1 MSVVHRENLTRLQ
14 QFGREKPVVA
24 GFLSSSVS
32 VATATF
38 LTNWIDVIKVRQQ
51 LAGNNS
57 RNMVATL
64 VGIVNDE
71 GLLALNKGV
80 TPAVARG
87 MLYGG
92 MRIGLYNPIKTA
104 LSSDHDHSLIVKIGA
119 GMTSG
124 SIAAAVCNPTDLVK
138 TRMQAQADSGAH
150 ASRSPMAVA
159 RSIVESEG
167 VKGLWKGTTPSMA
180 RAALLTAAQCATY
193 DEVKTLFLD
202 RLKWKDSI
210 STHLAV
216 SGVAGLVT
224 TTVIAP
230 ADMVKTHMFMNR
242 SSEGG
247 YSFRKCIG
255 DIYATQ
261 GIRGMFKGWS
271 ANWARQGPMTT
282 VVFVVNEA
290 IRPAFGLGSI

>member
-1 MSVVHRENLTRLQ
+1 MATTELIDDRTALQ
-14 QFGREKPVVA
+14 EFGRHYPTAA
-24 GFLSSSVS
+24 GFAASSAS

-51 LAGNNS
+51 LAGNES
-57 RNMVATL
+57 KNMGSTL
-64 VGIVNDE
+64 VAIVRGE
-71 GLLALNKGV
+71 GVMALNKGV

-92 MRIGLYNPIKTA
+92 MRIGLYTPIKQV
-104 LSSDHDHSLIVKIGA
+104 LSPEDNSLLIKIA
-119 GMTSG
+119 SGMTSG

-138 TRMQAQADSGAH
+138 TRMQAANSKGTQ
-150 ASRSPMAVA
+150 RSPMQVA
-159 RSIVESEG
+159 RSIVQAEG
-167 VKGLWKGTTPSMA
+167 VKGLWKGTTPSMM

-193 DEVKTLFLD
+193 DEVKTFFTRSLQWD
-202 RLKWKDSI
+202 DGIK
-210 STHLAV
+210 THLAV

-230 ADMVKTHMFMNR
+230 VDMVKTHMFMNQ
-242 SSEGG
+242 SAEGTT
-247 YSFRKCIG
+247 FTKCFA
-255 DIYATQ
+255 DIYRSQ
-261 GIRGMFKGWS
+261 GLRGLFKGWS

-290 IRPAFGLGSI
+290 IRPAFGLHSL

>member
-1 MSVVHRENLTRLQ
+1 MEVTQSEGRGRLQ
-14 QFGREKPVVA
+14 HFGRENPVVA
-24 GFLSSSVS
+24 GFLASSAS

-51 LAGNNS
+51 IAGNS
-57 RNMVATL
+57 SKNMIATL
-64 VGIVNDE
+64 MGIVNEE

-104 LSSDHDHSLIVKIGA
+104 FSSDSENSLAVKIGA

-138 TRMQAQADSGAH
+138 TRMQARSEAGIH
-150 ASRSPMAVA
+150 ASRSPIAVA
-159 RSIVESEG
+159 KSIVESEG
-167 VKGLWKGTTPSMA
+167 IKGLWKGTTPSMA

-193 DEVKTLFLD
+193 DEVKAFFLHTLRWD
-202 RLKWKDSI
+202 DSI
-210 STHLAV
+210 ATHLAV

-230 ADMVKTHMFMNR
+230 ADMVKTKMFMNR

-247 YSFRKCIG
+247 YSFRRCIG

-290 IRPAFGLGSI
+290 LRPAFGLGSM

>member
-1 MSVVHRENLTRLQ
+1 MEERTRLQ
-14 QFGREKPVVA
+14 QFGNRNPVVA
-24 GFLSSSVS
+24 GFLASSVS

-51 LAGNNS
+51 LAGNSS
-57 RNMVATL
+57 RNMLATL
-64 VGIVNDE
+64 MGIVNQE

-92 MRIGLYNPIKTA
+92 MRIGLYNPMKTA
-104 LSSDHDHSLIVKIGA
+104 LSSDNEHSLTVKIGA
-119 GMTSG
+119 GMVSG
-124 SIAAAVCNPTDLVK
+124 SVAAAVCNPTDLVK
-138 TRMQAQADSGAH
+138 TRMQAHADTGVNT
-150 ASRSPMAVA
+150 SRSPIAVA
-159 RSIVESEG
+159 KAIIESEG

-193 DEVKTLFLD
+193 DEVKTFFLQ
-202 RLKWKDSI
+202 RLCWRDSI
-210 STHLAV
+210 ATHLAV

-230 ADMVKTHMFMNR
+230 ADMVKTHMFMNK
-242 SSEGG
+242 SAEGG
-247 YSFRKCIG
+247 YSFRKCIY
-255 DIYATQ
+255 DIYASQ

>member
-1 MSVVHRENLTRLQ
+1 MAVTYSEDLTRLQ
-14 QFGREKPVVA
+14 QFGKERPVVA
-24 GFLSSSVS
+24 GFLSSAAS

-64 VGIVNDE
+64 VGIVQNE
-71 GLLALNKGV
+71 GLLAINRGV
-80 TPAVARG
+80 APAVARG

-104 LSSDHDHSLIVKIGA
+104 ISSDQDHSVAVKIGA
-119 GMTSG
+119 GMASG

-138 TRMQAQADSGAH
+138 TRMQADSG
-150 ASRSPMAVA
+150 SNVPRSPIAVA

-193 DEVKTLFLD
+193 DEVKDVFLH
-202 RLKWKDSI
+202 RLQWEDNI

-247 YSFRKCIG
+247 YSFRACVA
-255 DIYATQ
+255 DIYASQ
-261 GIRGMFKGWS
+261 GIRGMFRGWS